1 MFIWHGRISDCAPFE
16 KSTIEKKQGLLLD
29 SYCQEITVEFDNL
42 YEKLPKIITGNI
54 VHRRHYSSW
63 HCSSC
68 MKRGIKE
75 RDFLQL

>member
-1 MFIWHGRISDCAPFE
+1 VRRLKKVPL
-16 KSTIEKKQGLLLD
+16 KKKQALLLD

-54 VHRRHYSSW
+54 AHRRHYSLW

-68 MKRGIKE
+68 MKRGIEE